1 MKTGFTA
8 GAQKDGDWWV
18 GWVEEVPG
26 VNAQERTKEE
36 LVQALSEAL
45 EDILELN
52 RQQARE
58 AIQGDYEEIS
68 IPA

>member
-1 MKTGFTA
+1 
-8 GAQKDGDWWV
+8 
-18 GWVEEVPG
+18 
-26 VNAQERTKEE
+26 
-36 LVQALSEAL
+36 VQALSEAL